1 MFLIIL
7 TFISAISISLIAAG
21 YSIIGLA
28 TLFAGAATPIIAM
41 GSALEVGKLVAAS
54 WLYHNWR
61 RNIPKSL
68 KAYLFTSIIVLIF
81 ITSVG
86 IFGFLSK
93 AHLDQVKPTA
103 GNTEQIALIDKKIK
117 QEEKIIERAEK
128 TLAQLDKA
136 LDVYIDKEYVSRG
149 LKERNKQK
157 EERDLLN
164 KSIDESMAKIADL
177 NNSKSSINIE
187 QLKLEADVGPLKYV
201 AELIYGDNAK
211 DHFDSAVR
219 IIILIL
225 IFVFDPLAVL
235 LLIASQY
242 TFNWAREQK
251 GGGSLPPKSDPDNSP
266 TSPTPGYTDE
276 EWDQAHREN
285 YEFDRAKVIDANE
298 PPEIV
303 EPEEPKEK
311 EKTTSE
317 LLMEG
322 FKEEQE
328 QRAIEEQNEEW
339 ADMYAQ
345 ADNTLPKD
353 SVAEQIEDET
363 LKELSNLDKWNEWVE
378 KANEEAEKNPEEPK
392 KELPDTKNRIFY
404 SAEVED
410 QKKTPEGIN
419 YMKKEGNKQVR
430 KTSTPKS

>member
-1 MFLIIL
+1 MFLTL
-7 TFISAISISLIAAG
+7 VTFISAISISLIAAG
-21 YSIIGLA
+21 YSILGLA
-28 TLFAGAATPIIAM
+28 TLFAGAYVPIIAM

-164 KSIDESMAKIADL
+164 KSIDEAMAKIADL

-235 LLIASQY
+235 LLIAA
-242 TFNWAREQK
+242 NI
-251 GGGSLPPKSDPDNSP
+251 SLNQWRDKRDENK
-266 TSPTPGYTDE
+266 TDTM
-276 EWDQAHREN
+276 
-285 YEFDRAKVIDANE
+285 DRALRRIEVLENRNRRLKVYKDLTKEFGDN
-298 PPEIV
+298 PDEI
-303 EPEEPKEK
+303 KLK
-311 EKTTSE
+311 LS
-317 LLMEG
+317 
-322 FKEEQE
+322 
-328 QRAIEEQNEEW
+328 
-339 ADMYAQ
+339 
-345 ADNTLPKD
+345 
-353 SVAEQIEDET
+353 QIYDW
-363 LKELSNLDKWNEWVE
+363 NNDKN
-378 KANEEAEKNPEEPK
+378 
-392 KELPDTKNRIFY
+392 
-404 SAEVED
+404 
-410 QKKTPEGIN
+410 
-419 YMKKEGNKQVR
+419 
-430 KTSTPKS
+430 

>member
-1 MFLIIL
+1 MFLTLI

-21 YSIIGLA
+21 YSILGLA
-28 TLFAGAATPIIAM
+28 TLFAGAYVPIIAM

-68 KAYLFTSIIVLIF
+68 KAYLFTSIIILIF
-81 ITSVG
+81 ITSIG

-103 GNTEQIALIDKKIK
+103 GNTEQIELIDKKIK

-164 KSIDESMAKIADL
+164 KSIDEAMEKIANL

-235 LLIASQY
+235 LLIAA
-242 TFNWAREQK
+242 NI
-251 GGGSLPPKSDPDNSP
+251 SLNQWRDKRDEAK
-266 TSPTPGYTDE
+266 TDTM
-276 EWDQAHREN
+276 
-285 YEFDRAKVIDANE
+285 DRALK
-298 PPEIV
+298 
-303 EPEEPKEK
+303 
-311 EKTTSE
+311 
-317 LLMEG
+317 
-322 FKEEQE
+322 
-328 QRAIEEQNEEW
+328 RIEVLENRNKRLKI
-339 ADMYAQ
+339 Y
-345 ADNTLPKD
+345 KD
-353 SVAEQIEDET
+353 
-363 LKELSNLDKWNEWVE
+363 L
-378 KANEEAEKNPEEPK
+378 
-392 KELPDTKNRIFY
+392 TK
-404 SAEVED
+404 
-410 QKKTPEGIN
+410 
-419 YMKKEGNKQVR
+419 
-430 KTSTPKS
+430 